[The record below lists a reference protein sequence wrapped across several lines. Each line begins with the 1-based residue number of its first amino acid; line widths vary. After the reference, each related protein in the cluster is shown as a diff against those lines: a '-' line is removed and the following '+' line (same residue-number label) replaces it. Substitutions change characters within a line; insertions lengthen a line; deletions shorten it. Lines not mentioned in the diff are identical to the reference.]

1 MKFGWKGLL
10 GIAVT
15 AVCLYLA
22 FSKTDWSSAL
32 EQAKRANYF
41 LLILGAVAATGMFP
55 LRALRWRTI
64 LDPVAP
70 NLPLGPLWRSIAV
83 GMMVNNVAVLRAGEL
98 ARVFALTRE
107 RPEVSF
113 STGLASLLV
122 DRVFDTV
129 VVLLLLTV
137 SVVAGGFSATT
148 QIHGYSLSRLA
159 IVVAFGSLAMLFVLY
174 ALVFFPEALIRVF
187 ELFARKVSP
196 AIEQRGGEMLR
207 RFASGLSVLRSPGHF
222 AAVFLWTLAHWLL
235 QPLAFWLS
243 LRAFGIVVPLAA
255 TLFIQ
260 GVIVILVALPGA
272 PGFFGQF
279 ELGATIGLGVYGIAA
294 SSALTWALV
303 FHVASFIPITLIGA
317 YYSTRLGLSMGE
329 IKTAGAEQA

>member
-1 MKFGWKGLL
+1 MKIGWKGLL
-10 GIAVT
+10 GLAVT

-22 FSKTDWSSAL
+22 FRSTDWASAVT
-32 EQAKRANYF
+32 QAKNANYF
-41 LLILGAVAATGMFP
+41 LLILAAIAATGMFP

-83 GMMVNNVAVLRAGEL
+83 GMMVNNVALLRAGEF
-98 ARVFALTRE
+98 ARVFALSRE

-113 STGLASLLV
+113 STGFASLLV
-122 DRVFDTV
+122 DRVFDAV
-129 VVLLLLTV
+129 VVLLLLA
-137 SVVAGGFSATT
+137 VAVIAVDFPVTT
-148 QIHGYSLSRLA
+148 QIHGYSLGHLA
-159 IVVAFGSLAMLFVLY
+159 TLSAAVPLVMLVALY
-174 ALVFFPEALIRVF
+174 ALVFFPATLIRVF

-196 AIEQRGGEMLR
+196 TIEQRGSDMLR
-207 RFASGLSVLRSPGHF
+207 RFAEGLSVLRSPGHF
-222 AAVFLWTLAHWLL
+222 IAVFGWTLLHWLL
-235 QPLAFWLS
+235 QPVAFWLS
-243 LRAFGIVVPLAA
+243 LRAFGIVVPWTA
-255 TLFIQ
+255 TLFVQ

-279 ELGATIGLGVYGIAA
+279 ELGAGIGLGVYGIAA
-294 SSALTWALV
+294 STAATWAIV

-329 IKTAGAEQA
+329 IKSVGSERS

>member
-159 IVVAFGSLAMLFVLY
+159 TVVAFGSLAMLFVLY